1 MEGEKIPMLEILFD
15 LICNPRWVIP
25 DLIFWLLERRMS
37 GDESRMYPVE
47 EEGPVT
53 EEEKLR
59 DRLEERTRC
68 MNRRM

>member
-1 MEGEKIPMLEILFD
+1 MEGEEIPVLEILFD

-25 DLIFWLLERRMS
+25 HLIFWLLERRMS
-37 GDESRMYPVE
+37 GGESRMYPVE